1 MRIEYGSKIIKTLRV
16 KITDKPGYL
25 GKLTMTVGELGGMF
39 GEIKTVHIGKDY
51 KVRDLDVYF
60 SSKEEFNNICE
71 AISKLDGIELIEIRD
86 IVQEL
91 HQNGKIKIV
100 PTVQIDSVD
109 DLRLVYTPG
118 VASICKLIQETPQL
132 AKKFTTINN
141 NVAIVTNGT
150 AILGLGDIGPVAG
163 MPVMEGKALLFNILS
178 GINGFPILIDS
189 KDPKVIIDTVKAIA
203 PTFGAIKLEDI
214 KAPECFEIE
223 QILDEELPIP
233 VLHDDQHGTAVVVL
247 SALLNIAKYT
257 FINLR
262 DSSVGI
268 IGLGAAGSGIQK
280 LLMAYGIKKIY
291 GTDLNPDMKNLFEQ
305 RGGIPTDLK
314 GIMENS
320 KIVIATTGCP
330 KLISPEMVKKGQILL
345 ALSNPDPEIEPEDA
359 IKAGALYAADGK
371 AINNALA
378 FPGLFKGALK
388 ANAKTINNRMK
399 IAAAQAIANHTLHGD
414 LVPNILNLRV
424 HEEVAK
430 AVEEEAYKSGAAI
443 IETL

>member
-16 KITDKPGYL
+16 KIIDKPGFL
-25 GKLTMTVGELGGMF
+25 GRLALTVGELGGMF

-60 SSKEEFNNICE
+60 STKEDVERICE
-71 AISKLDGIELIEIRD
+71 AITKLDGIELVEVRD
-86 IVQEL
+86 IVQEV
-91 HQNGKIKIV
+91 HENGKIEVV
-100 PTVQIDSVD
+100 PRVQIDSVD

-118 VASICKLIQETPQL
+118 VASICKLIQESPEL
-132 AKKFTTINN
+132 ARRFTTIGN

-163 MPVMEGKALLFNILS
+163 MPVMEGKALLFKLLA
-178 GINGFPILIDS
+178 GINGYPILINS
-189 KDPKVIIDTVKAIA
+189 KDPKVIIDTVKAIS

-223 QILDEELPIP
+223 ETLDRELDIP
-233 VLHDDQHGTAVVVL
+233 VTHDDQHGTAVVVL
-247 SALLNIAKYT
+247 AALLNIAKYT

-280 LLMAYGIKKIY
+280 LLSAYGIKKIY
-291 GTDLNPDMKNLFEQ
+291 GTDINPHMKELFAL
-305 RGGIPTDLK
+305 RGGIPTDLQ
-314 GIMENS
+314 GIMDNA

-330 KLISPEMVKKGQILL
+330 KLITPDMVKSGQIIL

-359 IKAGALYAADGK
+359 IRAGALYAADGK

-378 FPGLFKGALK
+378 FPGLFKGALL
-388 ANAKTINNRMK
+388 ANARTINARMK

-414 LVPNILNLRV
+414 LVPNILNIKV

-430 AVEEEAYKSGAAI
+430 AVEEEAYKSGVAKVN
-443 IETL
+443 

>member
-16 KITDKPGYL
+16 KILDKPGYL
-25 GKLTMTVGELGGMF
+25 GRLALTVGELGGMF

-60 SSKEEFNNICE
+60 STKEDVDRICE
-71 AISKLDGIELIEIRD
+71 TISSLDGIELVEIRD
-86 IVQEL
+86 IVQEV
-91 HQNGKIKIV
+91 HQNGKIEVV
-100 PTVQIDSVD
+100 PRVQIESVD

-118 VASICKLIQETPQL
+118 VASICKLIQESPEL
-132 AKKFTTINN
+132 ARKYTTIPN

-163 MPVMEGKALLFNILS
+163 MPVMEGKALLFKMLS
-178 GINGFPILIDS
+178 GINGYPILIDS
-189 KDPKVIIDTVKAIA
+189 KDPRVIIDTVKAIA

-223 QILDEELPIP
+223 ETLDNELDIP
-233 VLHDDQHGTAVVVL
+233 VTHDDQHGTAVVVL
-247 SALLNIAKYT
+247 AALLNIAKYT

-262 DSSVGI
+262 DSTLGI

-280 LLMAYGIKKIY
+280 LLTAYGIKKIY
-291 GTDLNPDMKNLFEQ
+291 GTDLNPQMKDLFAA

-314 GIMENS
+314 GIMDNA

-330 KLISPEMVKKGQILL
+330 KLITPDMVKKGQIIL
-345 ALSNPDPEIEPEDA
+345 ALSNPDPEIDPEDA
-359 IKAGALYAADGK
+359 MKAGALYAADGK

-378 FPGLFKGALK
+378 FPGLFKGALM
-388 ANAKTINNRMK
+388 ANAKTINARMK
-399 IAAAQAIANHTLHGD
+399 IAAAQAIANHTLYGD
-414 LVPNILNLRV
+414 LVPNILNVKV

-430 AVEEEAYKSGAAI
+430 AVEEEAYKSGVAKV
-443 IETL
+443 

>member
-16 KITDKPGYL
+16 KIIDKPGFL
-25 GKLTMTVGELGGMF
+25 GKLALAVGELGGMF

-60 SSKEEFNNICE
+60 SSKEEFENICE
-71 AISKLDGIELIEIRD
+71 AIIKIDGIELIEVRD
-86 IVQEL
+86 IVQEV
-91 HQNGKIKIV
+91 HENGKIEVV
-100 PTVQIDSVD
+100 PSVQIDSVD

-118 VASICKLIQETPQL
+118 VASVCKIIQETPAL
-132 AKKFTTINN
+132 AKKFTTIGN

-163 MPVMEGKALLFNILS
+163 MPVMEGKSLLFKLLS
-178 GINGFPILIDS
+178 GINGYPILIDS
-189 KDPKVIIDTVKAIA
+189 KDPKVIIETVRAIA

-223 QILDEELPIP
+223 EVLDSELSIP

-247 SALLNIAKYT
+247 AALMNIAKYT

-262 DSSVGI
+262 ESSVGI

-280 LLMAYGIKKIY
+280 LLNAYGIKKIY
-291 GTDLNPDMKNLFEQ
+291 GTDLNPEMKKLFAD
-305 RGGIPTDLK
+305 RGGIVTDLN
-314 GIMENS
+314 GIMENA

-330 KLISPEMVKKGQILL
+330 KLILPEMVRKGQVIL

-388 ANAKTINNRMK
+388 ANAKTINARMK
-399 IAAAQAIANHTLHGD
+399 IAAAAAIASHALHGD
-414 LVPNILNLRV
+414 LVPNILNLNV

-430 AVEEEAYKSGAAI
+430 AVEDEAYKSGVAKA
-443 IETL
+443 E

>member
-1 MRIEYGSKIIKTLRV
+1 
-16 KITDKPGYL
+16 
-25 GKLTMTVGELGGMF
+25 MF

-60 SSKEEFNNICE
+60 SSKEDVEKICE
-71 AISKLDGIELIEIRD
+71 AISHLEGIELIEIRD
-86 IVQEL
+86 IVQEI
-91 HQNGKIKIV
+91 HENGKIEVV
-100 PTVQIDSVD
+100 PSVQIDSVD

-118 VASICKLIQETPQL
+118 VASICKLIEESPEL
-132 AKKFTTINN
+132 ARKYTTIGN

-150 AILGLGDIGPVAG
+150 AILGLGDIGPVVG
-163 MPVMEGKALLFNILS
+163 MPVMEGKALLFKLLA
-178 GINGFPILIDS
+178 GINGYPILIDS

-223 QILDEELPIP
+223 EVLDRELDIP
-233 VLHDDQHGTAVVVL
+233 VTHDDQHGTAIVVL
-247 SALLNIAKYT
+247 AALLNIAKYT
-257 FINLR
+257 FINLK
-262 DSSVGI
+262 DACVGI

-280 LLMAYGIKKIY
+280 LLSAYGVKKIY
-291 GTDLNPDMKNLFEQ
+291 GTDLNPYMKELFSE

-314 GIMENS
+314 GVMENS

-330 KLISPEMVKKGQILL
+330 KLITPDMIKKGQIIL
-345 ALSNPDPEIEPEDA
+345 AISNPDPEIEPEDA
-359 IKAGALYAADGK
+359 LNAGALYAADGK

-388 ANAKTINNRMK
+388 ANARTINSKMK
-399 IAAAQAIANHTLHGD
+399 IAAAKAIANHTLHGD
-414 LVPNILNLRV
+414 LVPNILNKHV

-430 AVEEEAYKSGAAI
+430 AVEEEAYKTGAAKI
-443 IETL
+443 Y

>member
-16 KITDKPGYL
+16 KILDKPGYL
-25 GKLTMTVGELGGMF
+25 GRLALTVGELGGMF

-60 SSKEEFNNICE
+60 STKEDVDRICE
-71 AISKLDGIELIEIRD
+71 TISSLDGIELVEIRD
-86 IVQEL
+86 IVQEV
-91 HQNGKIKIV
+91 HQNGKIEVV
-100 PTVQIDSVD
+100 PRVQIESVD

-118 VASICKLIQETPQL
+118 VASICKLIQESPEL
-132 AKKFTTINN
+132 ARKYTTIPN

-163 MPVMEGKALLFNILS
+163 MPVMEGKALLFKMLS
-178 GINGFPILIDS
+178 GINGYPILIDS
-189 KDPKVIIDTVKAIA
+189 KDPRVIIDTVKAIA

-223 QILDEELPIP
+223 ETLDKELDIP
-233 VLHDDQHGTAVVVL
+233 VTHDDQHGTAVVVL
-247 SALLNIAKYT
+247 AALLNIAKYT

-262 DSSVGI
+262 DSTLGI

-280 LLMAYGIKKIY
+280 LLTAYGIKKIY
-291 GTDLNPDMKNLFEQ
+291 GTDLNPQMKDLFAA

-314 GIMENS
+314 GIMDNA

-330 KLISPEMVKKGQILL
+330 KLITPDMVKKGQIIL
-345 ALSNPDPEIEPEDA
+345 ALSNPDPEIDPEDA
-359 IKAGALYAADGK
+359 MKAGALYAADGK

-378 FPGLFKGALK
+378 FPGLFKGALM
-388 ANAKTINNRMK
+388 ANAKTINARMK
-399 IAAAQAIANHTLHGD
+399 IAAAQAIANHTLYGD
-414 LVPNILNLRV
+414 LVPNILNVKV

-430 AVEEEAYKSGAAI
+430 AVEEEAYKSGVAKV
-443 IETL
+443 

>member
-16 KITDKPGYL
+16 KILDKPGYL
-25 GKLTMTVGELGGMF
+25 GKVTTTVGELGGMF

-60 SSKEEFNNICE
+60 STKEDVEKICE
-71 AISKLDGIELIEIRD
+71 AISHLDGIELIEIRD
-86 IVQEL
+86 IVQEI
-91 HQNGKIKIV
+91 HENGKIEVV
-100 PTVQIDSVD
+100 PSVQIDSVD

-118 VASICKLIQETPQL
+118 VASICKLIEESPEL
-132 AKKFTTINN
+132 ARKYTTISN

-163 MPVMEGKALLFNILS
+163 MPVMEGKALLFKLLA
-178 GINGFPILIDS
+178 GINGYPILIDS

-223 QILDEELPIP
+223 EVLDRELDIP
-233 VLHDDQHGTAVVVL
+233 VTHDDQHGTAIVVL
-247 SALLNIAKYT
+247 AALLNIAKYT
-257 FINLR
+257 FINLK
-262 DSSVGI
+262 DASVGI

-280 LLMAYGIKKIY
+280 LLSAYGVKKIY
-291 GTDLNPDMKNLFEQ
+291 GTDLNPSMKELFSE

-314 GIMENS
+314 GVMENS

-330 KLISPEMVKKGQILL
+330 KLITPDMIKKGQIIL

-359 IKAGALYAADGK
+359 LNAGALYAADGK

-388 ANAKTINNRMK
+388 ANARTINSRMK
-399 IAAAQAIANHTLHGD
+399 IAAAKAIANHTLHGD
-414 LVPNILNLRV
+414 LVPNILNKHV

-430 AVEEEAYKSGAAI
+430 AVEEEAYKTGAAKI
-443 IETL
+443 Y

>member
-16 KITDKPGYL
+16 KILDKPGYL
-25 GKLTMTVGELGGMF
+25 GRLALTVGELGGMF

-60 SSKEEFNNICE
+60 STKEDVDRICE
-71 AISKLDGIELIEIRD
+71 AISSLDGIELVEIRD
-86 IVQEL
+86 IVQEV
-91 HQNGKIKIV
+91 HQNGKIEVV
-100 PTVQIDSVD
+100 PRVQIDSVD

-118 VASICKLIQETPQL
+118 VASICKLIQESPEL
-132 AKKFTTINN
+132 ARKYTTIPN

-163 MPVMEGKALLFNILS
+163 MPVMEGKALLFKMLS
-178 GINGFPILIDS
+178 GINGYPILIDS

-223 QILDEELPIP
+223 EILDNELDIP
-233 VLHDDQHGTAVVVL
+233 VTHDDQHGTAVVVL
-247 SALLNIAKYT
+247 AALLNIAKYT

-262 DSSVGI
+262 DSTVGI

-280 LLMAYGIKKIY
+280 LLTAYGIKKIY
-291 GTDLNPDMKNLFEQ
+291 GTDLNPQMKELFAA

-314 GIMENS
+314 GIMDNA

-330 KLISPEMVKKGQILL
+330 KLITPDMVKKGQIIL
-345 ALSNPDPEIEPEDA
+345 ALSNPDPEIDPEDA

-378 FPGLFKGALK
+378 FPGLFKGALM
-388 ANAKTINNRMK
+388 ANAKTINSRMK
-399 IAAAQAIANHTLHGD
+399 IAAAQAIANHTIHGD
-414 LVPNILNLRV
+414 LVPNILNIKV

-430 AVEEEAYKSGAAI
+430 AVEEEAYKSGVAKV
-443 IETL
+443 

>member
-16 KITDKPGYL
+16 KIIDKPGFL
-25 GKLTMTVGELGGMF
+25 GRLALTVGELGGMF

-60 SSKEEFNNICE
+60 SSKEDVERICE
-71 AISKLDGIELIEIRD
+71 AITKLDGIELVEVRD
-86 IVQEL
+86 IVQEV
-91 HQNGKIKIV
+91 HENGKIEVV
-100 PTVQIDSVD
+100 PRVQIDSVD

-118 VASICKLIQETPQL
+118 VASICKLIQESPEL
-132 AKKFTTINN
+132 ARKFTTIGN

-163 MPVMEGKALLFNILS
+163 MPVMEGKALLFKLLA
-178 GINGFPILIDS
+178 GINGYPILIDS
-189 KDPKVIIDTVKAIA
+189 KDPKVIIDTVKAIS

-223 QILDEELPIP
+223 ETLDRELDIP
-233 VLHDDQHGTAVVVL
+233 VTHDDQHGTAVVVL
-247 SALLNIAKYT
+247 AALLNIAKYT

-280 LLMAYGIKKIY
+280 LLSAYGIKKIY
-291 GTDLNPDMKNLFEQ
+291 GTDLNPHMKELFAL
-305 RGGIPTDLK
+305 RGGIPTDLQ
-314 GIMENS
+314 GIMDNA

-330 KLISPEMVKKGQILL
+330 KLITPDMVKSGQIIL

-359 IKAGALYAADGK
+359 IRAGALYAADGK

-378 FPGLFKGALK
+378 FPGLFKGALL
-388 ANAKTINNRMK
+388 ANARTINARMK

-414 LVPNILNLRV
+414 LVPNILNIKV

-430 AVEEEAYKSGAAI
+430 AVEEEAYKSGVAKVN
-443 IETL
+443 

>member
-16 KITDKPGYL
+16 KILDKPGYL
-25 GKLTMTVGELGGMF
+25 GKVTTTVGELGGMF
-39 GEIKTVHIGKDY
+39 GEIKTIHIGKDY

-60 SSKEEFNNICE
+60 SSKEDVEKICE
-71 AISKLDGIELIEIRD
+71 AISHLDGIELIEIRD
-86 IVQEL
+86 IVQEI
-91 HQNGKIKIV
+91 HENGKIEVV
-100 PTVQIDSVD
+100 PSVQIDSVD

-118 VASICKLIQETPQL
+118 VASICKLIEESPEL
-132 AKKFTTINN
+132 ARKYTTISN

-163 MPVMEGKALLFNILS
+163 MPVMEGKALLFKLLA
-178 GINGFPILIDS
+178 GINGYPILIDS

-223 QILDEELPIP
+223 EVLDRELDIP
-233 VLHDDQHGTAVVVL
+233 VTHDDQHGTAIVVL
-247 SALLNIAKYT
+247 AALLNIAKYT
-257 FINLR
+257 FINLK
-262 DSSVGI
+262 DASVGI

-280 LLMAYGIKKIY
+280 LLSAYGVKKIY
-291 GTDLNPDMKNLFEQ
+291 GTDLNPSMKELFSE

-314 GIMENS
+314 GVMENS

-330 KLISPEMVKKGQILL
+330 KLITPDMIKKGQIIL

-359 IKAGALYAADGK
+359 LNAGALYAADGK

-388 ANAKTINNRMK
+388 ANARTINSRMK
-399 IAAAQAIANHTLHGD
+399 IAAAKAIANHTLHGD
-414 LVPNILNLRV
+414 LVPNILNKHV

-430 AVEEEAYKSGAAI
+430 AVEEEAYKTGAAKI
-443 IETL
+443 Y

>member
-16 KITDKPGYL
+16 KIIDKPGFL
-25 GKLTMTVGELGGMF
+25 GRLALTVGELGGMF

-60 SSKEEFNNICE
+60 STKEDVERICE
-71 AISKLDGIELIEIRD
+71 AITKLDGIELVEVRD
-86 IVQEL
+86 IVQEV
-91 HQNGKIKIV
+91 HENGKIEVV
-100 PTVQIDSVD
+100 PRVQIDSVD

-118 VASICKLIQETPQL
+118 VASICKLIQESPEL
-132 AKKFTTINN
+132 ARRFTTIGN

-163 MPVMEGKALLFNILS
+163 MPVMEGKALLFKLLA
-178 GINGFPILIDS
+178 GINGYPILINS
-189 KDPKVIIDTVKAIA
+189 KDPKVIIDTVKAIS

-223 QILDEELPIP
+223 ETLDRELDIP
-233 VLHDDQHGTAVVVL
+233 VTHDDQHGTAVVVL
-247 SALLNIAKYT
+247 AALLNIAKYT

-280 LLMAYGIKKIY
+280 LLSAYGIKKIY
-291 GTDLNPDMKNLFEQ
+291 GTDINPHMKELFAL
-305 RGGIPTDLK
+305 RGGIPTDLQ
-314 GIMENS
+314 GIMDNA

-330 KLISPEMVKKGQILL
+330 KLITPDMVKSGQIIL

-359 IKAGALYAADGK
+359 IRAGALYAADGK

-378 FPGLFKGALK
+378 FPGLFKGALL
-388 ANAKTINNRMK
+388 ANARTINARMK

-414 LVPNILNLRV
+414 LVPNILNIKV

-430 AVEEEAYKSGAAI
+430 AVEEEAYKTGVAKVN
-443 IETL
+443 

>member
-16 KITDKPGYL
+16 KILDKPGYL
-25 GKLTMTVGELGGMF
+25 GRLALTVGELGGMF

-60 SSKEEFNNICE
+60 STKEDVDRVCE
-71 AISKLDGIELIEIRD
+71 TISSLDGIELVEIRD
-86 IVQEL
+86 IVQEV
-91 HQNGKIKIV
+91 HQNGKIEVV
-100 PTVQIDSVD
+100 PRVQIESVD

-118 VASICKLIQETPQL
+118 VASICKLIQESPEL
-132 AKKFTTINN
+132 ARKYTTIPN

-163 MPVMEGKALLFNILS
+163 MPVMEGKALLFKMLS
-178 GINGFPILIDS
+178 GINGYPILIDS
-189 KDPKVIIDTVKAIA
+189 KDPRVIIDTVKAIA

-223 QILDEELPIP
+223 ETLDNELDIP
-233 VLHDDQHGTAVVVL
+233 VTHDDQHGTAVVVL
-247 SALLNIAKYT
+247 AALLNIAKYT

-262 DSSVGI
+262 DSTLGI

-280 LLMAYGIKKIY
+280 LLTAYGIKKIY
-291 GTDLNPDMKNLFEQ
+291 GTDLNPQMKDLFAA

-314 GIMENS
+314 GIMDNA

-330 KLISPEMVKKGQILL
+330 KLITPDMVKKGQIIL
-345 ALSNPDPEIEPEDA
+345 ALSNPDPEIDPEDA
-359 IKAGALYAADGK
+359 MKAGALYAADGK

-378 FPGLFKGALK
+378 FPGLFKGALM
-388 ANAKTINNRMK
+388 ANAKTINARMK
-399 IAAAQAIANHTLHGD
+399 IAAAQAIANHTLYGD
-414 LVPNILNLRV
+414 LVPNILNVKV

-430 AVEEEAYKSGAAI
+430 AVEEEAYKSGVAKV
-443 IETL
+443 

>member
-16 KITDKPGYL
+16 KIIDKPGFL
-25 GKLTMTVGELGGMF
+25 GKLALAVGELGGMF

-60 SSKEEFNNICE
+60 SSKEEFENICE
-71 AISKLDGIELIEIRD
+71 AIIKIDGIELIEVRD
-86 IVQEL
+86 IVQEV
-91 HQNGKIKIV
+91 HENGKIEVV
-100 PTVQIDSVD
+100 PRVRIDSVD

-118 VASICKLIQETPQL
+118 VASVCKLIQENRSF
-132 AKKFTTINN
+132 AKKFTTIGN

-163 MPVMEGKALLFNILS
+163 MPVMEGKSLLFKLLS
-178 GINGFPILIDS
+178 GINGYPILIDS
-189 KDPKVIIDTVKAIA
+189 KDPKVIIETVKAIS

-223 QILDEELPIP
+223 EVLDSELPIP
-233 VLHDDQHGTAVVVL
+233 VMHDDQHGTAVVVL
-247 SALLNIAKYT
+247 AALMNIAKYT

-262 DSSVGI
+262 ESSVGI

-280 LLMAYGIKKIY
+280 LLNAYGIKKIY
-291 GTDLNPDMKNLFEQ
+291 GTDLNPEMKKLFSD
-305 RGGIPTDLK
+305 RGGITTDLN

-330 KLISPEMVKKGQILL
+330 KLISPEMVRKGQIIL
-345 ALSNPDPEIEPEDA
+345 ALSNPEPEIEPEDA

-388 ANAKTINNRMK
+388 ANAKTINSRMK
-399 IAAAQAIANHTLHGD
+399 IAAASAIASHTLHGD
-414 LVPNILNLRV
+414 LVPNILNLTV

-430 AVEEEAYKSGAAI
+430 AVEDEAYKSGVAKT
-443 IETL
+443 E

>member
-16 KITDKPGYL
+16 KILDKPGYL
-25 GKLTMTVGELGGMF
+25 GRLALAVGELGGMF

-60 SSKEEFNNICE
+60 STKEDVDRICE
-71 AISKLDGIELIEIRD
+71 AISSLDGIELVEIRD
-86 IVQEL
+86 IVQEV
-91 HQNGKIKIV
+91 HQNGKIEVV
-100 PTVQIDSVD
+100 PRVQIDSVD

-118 VASICKLIQETPQL
+118 VASICKLIQESPEL
-132 AKKFTTINN
+132 ARKYTTIPN

-163 MPVMEGKALLFNILS
+163 MPVMEGKALLFKMLA
-178 GINGFPILIDS
+178 GINGYPILIDS

-223 QILDEELPIP
+223 EILDNELDIP
-233 VLHDDQHGTAVVVL
+233 VTHDDQHGTAVVVL
-247 SALLNIAKYT
+247 AALLNIAKYT

-262 DSSVGI
+262 DSTVGI

-280 LLMAYGIKKIY
+280 LLTAYGIKKIY
-291 GTDLNPDMKNLFEQ
+291 GTDLNPQMKELFAA

-314 GIMENS
+314 GIMENA

-330 KLISPEMVKKGQILL
+330 KLITPDMVKKGQIIL
-345 ALSNPDPEIEPEDA
+345 ALSNPDPEIDPEDA

-378 FPGLFKGALK
+378 FPGLFKGALM
-388 ANAKTINNRMK
+388 ANAKTINARMK
-399 IAAAQAIANHTLHGD
+399 IAAAQAIANHTIHGD
-414 LVPNILNLRV
+414 LVPNILNIKV

-430 AVEEEAYKSGAAI
+430 AVEEEAYKSGVAKV
-443 IETL
+443 